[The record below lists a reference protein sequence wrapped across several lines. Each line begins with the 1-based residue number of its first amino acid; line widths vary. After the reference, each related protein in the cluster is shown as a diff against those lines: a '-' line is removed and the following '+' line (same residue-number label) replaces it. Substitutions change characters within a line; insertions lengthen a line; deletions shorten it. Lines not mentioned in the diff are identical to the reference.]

1 MYDYGYYGNE
11 YYDYADGMAG
21 AATTGVA
28 VAGVGF
34 LIFWLIS
41 MAISVFTLICM
52 WKVFK
57 KAGKPGWAAIVPIYN
72 IVVMLEITELPMWY
86 IALFFVPF
94 ANIYAMFKIY
104 IEFAKK
110 FGKSAGFGVG
120 MVFFSPIFLGI
131 LAFGKNSNYVG
142 AQSNVQQ
149 PVQSQPMYQQPVQPQ
164 PMYQQPVQPQPVQPT
179 VNQSSTPAFCTGCGN
194 AMTPGTKFCTR
205 CGKQV

>member
-1 MYDYGYYGNE
+1 MYDYS
-11 YYDYADGMAG
+11 YYDYGTTYDYGTELAG
-21 AATTGVA
+21 AA
-28 VAGVGF
+28 AGAAAG
-34 LIFWLIS
+34 LAIFAIIMWVIA
-41 MAISVFTLICM
+41 MAISVFTIVCM
-52 WKVFK
+52 WKLFV

-120 MVFFSPIFLGI
+120 MVFFAPIFLGI

-142 AQSNVQQ
+142 SQSVVQPAQPVQQQPAQPVQSNVQQ
-149 PVQSQPMYQQPVQPQ
+149 NP
-164 PMYQQPVQPQPVQPT
+164 
-179 VNQSSTPAFCTGCGN
+179 SSSFCTGCGN
-194 AMTPGTKFCTR
+194 QVVPGTKFCTR
-205 CGKQV
+205 CGKQL

>member
-1 MYDYGYYGNE
+1 MYDYS
-11 YYDYADGMAG
+11 YYDYGTAYDYGTELAG
-21 AATTGVA
+21 AAAGAAAGVA
-28 VAGVGF
+28 
-34 LIFWLIS
+34 IFAIIMWVIA
-41 MAISVFTLICM
+41 MAIGVFTIICM
-52 WKVFK
+52 WKLFV

-120 MVFFSPIFLGI
+120 MVFFAPIFLGI

-142 AQSNVQQ
+142 SQSAVQ
-149 PVQSQPMYQQPVQPQ
+149 PAYQQPVQPQ
-164 PMYQQPVQPQPVQPT
+164 QSVQPT
-179 VNQSSTPAFCTGCGN
+179 VNQNPAPAFCTGCGN
-194 AMTPGTKFCTR
+194 AITPGTKFCTK